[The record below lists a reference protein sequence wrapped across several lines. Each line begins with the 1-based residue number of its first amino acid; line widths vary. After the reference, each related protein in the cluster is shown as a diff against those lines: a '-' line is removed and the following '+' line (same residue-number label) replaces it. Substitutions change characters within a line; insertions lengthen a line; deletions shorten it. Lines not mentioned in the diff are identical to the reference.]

1 MFERVANGDFDKP
14 KELIEAGGYTSDD
27 ARRSDDFTEQ
37 FEMARHAELL
47 PFLAMNPTL
56 YDDLYEWLAAQ
67 SNADIDEALSRNPGY
82 EDYRKAVGK

>member
-1 MFERVANGDFDKP
+1 
-14 KELIEAGGYTSDD
+14 
-27 ARRSDDFTEQ
+27 
-37 FEMARHAELL
+37 
-47 PFLAMNPTL
+47 MNPTL